1 MKKKDVDGTETL
13 VDSPMPEGQVLDVGE
28 RKIRVRYDDKQLV
41 SHYANVANVGMS
53 RDELTLLFGTNQTW
67 GAVGEEIVI
76 QLSSR
81 IIMTP
86 SVAKNLLDTLQRVLQ
101 EYEARLGKISCGE
114 GRGDEI
120 FSSSVQKTVSRP
132 CARSCIRDRSPNT

>member
-1 MKKKDVDGTETL
+1 MKKKDVDVDATETL

-101 EYEARLGKISCGE
+101 EYEARLGKIS
-114 GRGDEI
+114 
-120 FSSSVQKTVSRP
+120 
-132 CARSCIRDRSPNT
+132 

>member
-1 MKKKDVDGTETL
+1 MKSSASPAIEAHAQQVATE
-13 VDSPMPEGQVLDVGE
+13 PESQDTGGRNV
-28 RKIRVRYDDKQLV
+28 RVRFDDRQMA

-53 RDELTLLFGTNQTW
+53 KDEVTLLFGTNQTW

-86 SVAKNLLDTLQRVLQ
+86 SVAKNFVDTLNRVLR
-101 EYEARLGKISCGE
+101 EYEEKIGKI
-114 GRGDEI
+114 
-120 FSSSVQKTVSRP
+120 
-132 CARSCIRDRSPNT
+132 A